1 MNFLGHLYF
10 SNNDLD
16 LMYAN
21 LFGDFVKGKDLSMY
35 KKNVQ
40 QGIILHREIDHYID
54 HHPIVLELLHE
65 LYPQL
70 PKIAGIAVDLYFDH
84 VLAKEWYNY
93 SNVTLTDF
101 ISTFENH
108 TINENDFPSEPFQYM
123 LFRMKKGQWLS
134 YYNQLDGLD
143 KACRGVSQRISF
155 PNVLFNGKDVFVKN
169 ETIITQAFHEFMEE
183 AKIHFNQF
191 TSTSLT
197 KVQ

>member
-10 SNNDLD
+10 SNNDTE

-35 KKNVQ
+35 KQKVQ
-40 QGIILHREIDHYID
+40 QGITLHREIDHYID

-84 VLAKEWYNY
+84 VLAKNWDDY
-93 SNVTLTDF
+93 SLESLPKF

-108 TINENDFPSEPFQYM
+108 KINEEDFPSETFQYM

-134 YYNQLDGLD
+134 YYKQLDGLD
-143 KACRGVSQRISF
+143 KACKGVSQRISF
-155 PNVLFNGKDVFVKN
+155 PNTLFNGKNVFIDN
-169 ETIITQAFHEFMEE
+169 EILITKAFHEFMIE
-183 AKIHFNQF
+183 AKNHFN
-191 TSTSLT
+191 
-197 KVQ
+197 